1 MSSLHPNQIIRWKKH
16 LQAEVGSLFS
26 TKKDEKAKG
35 LEGALARLYEEIS
48 RLKMER
54 DWLKK
59 KLDQP

>member
-1 MSSLHPNQIIRWKKH
+1 
-16 LQAEVGSLFS
+16 
-26 TKKDEKAKG
+26 
-35 LEGALARLYEEIS
+35 LARLYEEIS